1 MNNSRE
7 TVPLVAADIS
17 TFCKNLR
24 QQLATAGHEAP
35 GHLAFL
41 NMLAKSAGY
50 RNYQTLKA
58 QPLSAAS
65 SAPSA
70 APVTPAAPI
79 AAPAAAPAAPPITLP
94 RGSTVPLPLRRLLTC
109 FDTQGRLTRWPN
121 KFAAQQT
128 AIWAL
133 WSRLPAQRE
142 LTEKQVNAYLSASH
156 TYGDPATL
164 RRELVNAKLLWR
176 TVDCRV
182 YRKEQRRPS
191 EDTRA
196 FLDLLFSHS
205 GSARG

>member
-1 MNNSRE
+1 MNTSRE
-7 TVPLVAADIS
+7 MVPLVAADIS
-17 TFCKNLR
+17 TFCKHLR
-24 QQLATAGHEAP
+24 QQLAAAGHEVP
-35 GHLAFL
+35 GHVAFL
-41 NMLAKSAGY
+41 NMLARSAGY

-58 QPLSAAS
+58 QP
-65 SAPSA
+65 P
-70 APVTPAAPI
+70 
-79 AAPAAAPAAPPITLP
+79 AAPAAAPVTSQAKFAEPALPPITLP

-121 KFAAQQT
+121 KYAAQQT

-142 LTEKQVNAYLSASH
+142 LTEKQVNDYLLASH

-182 YRKEQRRPS
+182 YRKEPRRPGT
-191 EDTRA
+191 DARA
-196 FLDLLFSHS
+196 FLDLLFSQ
-205 GSARG
+205 SAITRA